1 MEFLSPARQLEIVS
15 RIDVFMISATRNIQ
29 FVFKE
34 LVCLIIFV
42 KDTFGTDLNNIYCLF
57 ITLSLLMI
65 RFSMKYH
72 PNICSFY

>member
-42 KDTFGTDLNNIYCLF
+42 KDTFDIDLNNMYHIVF
-57 ITLSLLMI
+57 SLHLVCT
-65 RFSMKYH
+65 MKYH